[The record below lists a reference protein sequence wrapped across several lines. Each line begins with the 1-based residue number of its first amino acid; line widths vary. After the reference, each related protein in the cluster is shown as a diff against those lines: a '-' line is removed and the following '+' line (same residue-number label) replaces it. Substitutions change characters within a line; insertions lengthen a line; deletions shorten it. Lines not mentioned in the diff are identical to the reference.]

1 MAHGAAT
8 PFTYNEMVISMR
20 NTIIAVAVL
29 GIALLTMG
37 QSCSYVPSGTPDD
50 PLGIL
55 KPHWEGWINEGNYVW
70 WRFSQFTDANV
81 QAVGKVIDYNI
92 LIVPAADFE
101 RFQKGY
107 PYRVFCARRVQDS
120 RIAHC
125 WPDDTGAKYTYDVY
139 FVILVNAFPDFVSG
153 DLYAKVWFW
162 WPYQF

>member
-1 MAHGAAT
+1 
-8 PFTYNEMVISMR
+8 MR

-70 WRFSQFTDANV
+70 WHFRQFTEVTV
-81 QAVGKVIDYNI
+81 QATGKIIDYYI
-92 LIVPAADFE
+92 LLIPWEDFE

-107 PYRVFCARRVQDS
+107 PYRVFCSRRVQDS
-120 RIAHC
+120 QKRYC
-125 WPDDTGAKYTYDVY
+125 WPENVVQYTYNVAL
-139 FVILVNAFPDFVSG
+139 VIWVPWVPDFMSG
-153 DLYAKVWFW
+153 DLYVKVWFAS
-162 WPYQF
+162 PYQF